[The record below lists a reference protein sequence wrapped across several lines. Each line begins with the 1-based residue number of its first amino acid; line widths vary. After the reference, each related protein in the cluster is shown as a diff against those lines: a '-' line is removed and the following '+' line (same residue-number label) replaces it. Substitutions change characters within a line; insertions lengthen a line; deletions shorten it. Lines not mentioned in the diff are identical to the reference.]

1 MKKSLYI
8 FLLASMVLASCS
20 KDEAPVPTPARPEK
34 FADIKVAD
42 NFKWETG
49 KTITVKIKGNATY
62 STVINTL
69 SLLNEQGE
77 VFTSILH
84 NMNDQAEIKVEVP
97 SDTKIIKM
105 QYGSIVKEAP
115 VNSVVNFDFLPSI
128 GNEE

>member
-8 FLLASMVLASCS
+8 FILASMALASCS
-20 KDEAPVPTPARPEK
+20 KDETPVPTPNRPEK

-42 NFKWETG
+42 NFRWETG
-49 KTITVKIKGNATY
+49 KTISVKIKGNATY

-69 SLLNEQGE
+69 SLLNENGE
-77 VFTSILH
+77 VFTSVLH
-84 NMNDQAEIKVEVP
+84 NMNNNAEIKVEVP
-97 SDTKIIKM
+97 AHTKTIKM

-115 VNSVVNFDFLPSI
+115 ISNIVNFDFLPSI

>member
-8 FLLASMVLASCS
+8 FILASMVMASCT
-20 KDEAPVPTPARPEK
+20 KDDMPTPTPTRPDK

-49 KTITVKIKGNATY
+49 RSITVKIKGNATY
-62 STVINTL
+62 ATVINTL
-69 SLLNEQGE
+69 SLMNENGE
-77 VFTSILH
+77 VFTSMLH

-97 SDTKIIKM
+97 ANTKVIKM

-115 VNSVVNFDFLPSI
+115 VNAVVNFDFLPSI